1 MDDTQPISKIKA
13 GELLSKPLHHSHRIT
28 KSARTYGILAALTS
42 AVFFGMTPIFG
53 KQAIMSGVHPIAVV
67 AIRTLLA
74 SALIFFLMVIF
85 YRKFLYIYP
94 AGLLGCLL
102 AGVINGVGSL
112 FYYNS
117 LGRIEAG
124 VGQLLY
130 SLYPLFL
137 VIWLS
142 LDRQV
147 PGKLTIIRLSLAIT
161 AVYLLTRTENQP
173 IDFIGVIEMLIASA
187 LYALHIPIN
196 QKVLYEMP
204 APTVTAYT
212 LLAMSLVVTPA
223 YLLSGQTAPPVGIY
237 AWIPLLGLT
246 FVTFLSRLTLFMGV
260 KHIGSMQTALLGL
273 SEILV
278 TLFFAHIWLG
288 ERLNYQQWIGA
299 TLMIS
304 SLMLVVFEKPL
315 PKQPTSH
322 GWLNWIRPSTPSSDI
337 PWQPHD

>member
-1 MDDTQPISKIKA
+1 MEDTQPVSKIKT
-13 GELLSKPLHHSHRIT
+13 GELLRKPLYNSPRFAA
-28 KSARTYGILAALTS
+28 SARTYGIFAALAS

-53 KQAIMSGVHPIAVV
+53 KQAIINGVHPVTVV

-74 SALIFFLMVIF
+74 SILMFVLMVVF

-94 AGLLGCLL
+94 AGLIGCLL
-102 AGVINGVGSL
+102 AGAVNGVGSL
-112 FYYNS
+112 FYYNA

-130 SLYPLFL
+130 SLYPFFL

-147 PGKLTIIRLSLAIT
+147 PGKLTIFRLSLAIT
-161 AVYLLTRTENQP
+161 AVYLLTRTQNQP
-173 IDFIGVIEMLIASA
+173 VDIIGVIMMLLASA

-212 LLAMSLVVTPA
+212 LLAMSLVVTPVYFVSSQA
-223 YLLSGQTAPPVGIY
+223 APPEGMN
-237 AWIPLLGLT
+237 AWLPILGLT

-278 TLFFAHIWLG
+278 TLFFAYIWLG
-288 ERLNYQQWIGA
+288 ERLNYLQWVGA
-299 TLMIS
+299 VLMIT
-304 SLMLVVFEKPL
+304 SLMLVVFEKPSSI
-315 PKQPTSH
+315 KPTSQ
-322 GWLNWIRPSTPSSDI
+322 GWLSWIRPPTRSSDI